1 MKRLHPAL
9 PGCLLLV
16 LFGIWRTAPQA
27 HASSAGL
34 PPLSAT
40 SFLEDLMDRYGKND
54 SLTLTQ
60 LKSLLDHLHVGVGRD
75 NVSQP
80 KEGPR
85 NLSTV
90 RLLSFDTTGHRVA
103 QQLGQGRQVDPGG
116 SQLPSSLGQHI
127 LHPQGGFPTTC
138 MVFCALTQG
147 SEEGPQSPDSF
158 TSVPGSLMVNH
169 GSQESTSSRVY
180 CSHTVP
186 DMPHNP
192 LLRCRKNCFSGEWL
206 HRGSWDGGQDSSL
219 RVSPVQSPVSSEM
232 FFHPIFRYLSLGLF
246 VAAQ

>member
-1 MKRLHPAL
+1 MVTMKRLHPAL
-9 PGCLLLV
+9 PSCLLLV
-16 LFGIWRTAPQA
+16 LFGIWRTAPQT

-90 RLLSFDTTGHRVA
+90 RLLSVDTVGHRGA

-116 SQLPSSLGQHI
+116 SQLPSSLGSAYSSSSGRLPHY
-127 LHPQGGFPTTC
+127 LHG
-138 MVFCALTQG
+138 VL
-147 SEEGPQSPDSF
+147 
-158 TSVPGSLMVNH
+158 
-169 GSQESTSSRVY
+169 
-180 CSHTVP
+180 CSHKG
-186 DMPHNP
+186 
-192 LLRCRKNCFSGEWL
+192 LR
-206 HRGSWDGGQDSSL
+206 RGSAVPRQFCSCT
-219 RVSPVQSPVSSEM
+219 
-232 FFHPIFRYLSLGLF
+232 
-246 VAAQ
+246 